1 MLEERIKLL
10 AKELTFLKDIFM
22 AHAGSAH
29 GITVDDMEIKGL
41 LEEEEVSCS
50 HKIINSTTLLTFF
63 FSGPNERIGILKF
76 AFELL
81 QIETQCARAIL
92 RQESD
97 LVIIFRL

>member
-41 LEEEEVSCS
+41 LEEDEVNIFRKTRQNHSFM
-50 HKIINSTTLLTFF
+50 LL
-63 FSGPNERIGILKF
+63 FSGP
-76 AFELL
+76 
-81 QIETQCARAIL
+81 
-92 RQESD
+92 D
-97 LVIIFRL
+97 

>member
-41 LEEEEVSCS
+41 LEEDEVNNFRKTRQNHSAMF
-50 HKIINSTTLLTFF
+50 L
-63 FSGPNERIGILKF
+63 FSGPDEWIGILKF
-76 AFELL
+76 AFN
-81 QIETQCARAIL
+81 CYK
-92 RQESD
+92 
-97 LVIIFRL
+97 

>member
-41 LEEEEVSCS
+41 LEEDEVNIFRKTRQNHSLM
-50 HKIINSTTLLTFF
+50 LL
-63 FSGPNERIGILKF
+63 FSGPDEWIGILKF
-76 AFELL
+76 AFNCYKKKLSVTPE
-81 QIETQCARAIL
+81 QICGRNQVL
-92 RQESD
+92 
-97 LVIIFRL
+97 